1 MLRWSITY
9 ITAQYHSCSST
20 FRTRLIYYVNVQP
33 GKGKKEKG
41 KRRIIKNSSMKRIL
55 GITAQSPSAKR
66 QKAGPKSASGELST
80 STDSSESPAVLAI
93 RTAIAGA
100 RPRQWHGGSVLSVG
114 QFTRAHLDDVFQVA
128 SAMKQ
133 MVNDQGGCDILKG
146 RVLGNV
152 FYEPSTRTRASFE
165 TAAYRLGAKV
175 LNISTSG
182 TSVKKGETLQD
193 TMRCIE
199 CYTDA
204 LVLRHPDAGSVLTVD
219 EYLKKPLL
227 NAGDGTREHPTQAL
241 LDAFTIVSEL
251 GFADGITVTMLGDL
265 KYGRTV
271 HSLSKLLCN
280 FTNVTLRFVS
290 PASLAMPQPVLDSL
304 RGRVQFTCHVDIE
317 EVIGETDV
325 LYVTRVQKERFPNI
339 EEYNAVQGTF
349 TVDGPLLEKA
359 KETMIVMHPLPRVG
373 EIHESV
379 DSDKRA
385 VYFQQMQNGMFTRM
399 ALLALALLD

>member
-1 MLRWSITY
+1 
-9 ITAQYHSCSST
+9 
-20 FRTRLIYYVNVQP
+20 
-33 GKGKKEKG
+33 
-41 KRRIIKNSSMKRIL
+41 MK
-55 GITAQSPSAKR
+55 
-66 QKAGPKSASGELST
+66 
-80 STDSSESPAVLAI
+80 
-93 RTAIAGA
+93 
-100 RPRQWHGGSVLSVG
+100 
-114 QFTRAHLDDVFQVA
+114 
-128 SAMKQ
+128 AM
-133 MVNDQGGCDILKG
+133 VEVQGGCDLLKG

-175 LNISTSG
+175 LNISTTG

-204 LVLRHPDAGSVLTVD
+204 LVLRHPEAGSVLKVD
-219 EYLKKPLL
+219 AYLSKPLL

-265 KYGRTV
+265 KHGRTV

-280 FTNVTLRFVS
+280 FSNVTLRFVS
-290 PASLAMPQPVLDSL
+290 PASLSMPESVLDSL
-304 RGRVQFTCHVDIE
+304 GTRVAHSSHENIKD
-317 EVIGETDV
+317 VIGETDV
-325 LYVTRVQKERFPNI
+325 LYVTRVQKERFSSI

-349 TVDGPLLEKA
+349 VVDAALMTKA

-373 EIHESV
+373 EITEDV
-379 DSDKRA
+379 DSDRRA
-385 VYFQQMQNGMFTRM
+385 VYFSQMANGMFTRM
-399 ALLALALLD
+399 ALLALAMVK